1 MKEIRLCVFDMDGLL
16 IDSEKIYLLS
26 ALKCSE
32 TYGYG
37 IDEELV
43 KSTMGN
49 NLVETKRKFLARMGE
64 DFPFEEFLERMEVIH
79 KDYLDNHPMEKK
91 KGVDEILDYLDKKGI
106 EKVIATST
114 FRETADR
121 FLKSVSLNGRF
132 DRIVYGDDLSESKP
146 KPQIYLKAIEP
157 FPYDKE
163 EILAFEDSANGILS
177 AHAAGLKVVHIPDI
191 AYIPE
196 EIKEKSFIV
205 LKDLLE
211 AIKLIDS
218 INE

>member
-1 MKEIRLCVFDMDGLL
+1 MLNAYSLRDLFVFARKYVKENHVNKSFLSFSSRLYRDKPLQLIIFAQKSLNMEDKKETFIRLLR
-16 IDSEKIYLLS
+16 
-26 ALKCSE
+26 
-32 TYGYG
+32 
-37 IDEELV
+37 
-43 KSTMGN
+43 STGR
-49 NLVETKRKFLARMGE
+49 E
-64 DFPFEEFLERMEVIH
+64 
-79 KDYLDNHPMEKK
+79 
-91 KGVDEILDYLDKKGI
+91 GI

-121 FLKSVSLNGRF
+121 FLKSVALDGRF
-132 DRIVYGDDLSESKP
+132 DHIVYGDDLSESKP

-218 INE
+218 LNE

>member
-1 MKEIRLCVFDMDGLL
+1 MKKIRLCVFDMDGLL